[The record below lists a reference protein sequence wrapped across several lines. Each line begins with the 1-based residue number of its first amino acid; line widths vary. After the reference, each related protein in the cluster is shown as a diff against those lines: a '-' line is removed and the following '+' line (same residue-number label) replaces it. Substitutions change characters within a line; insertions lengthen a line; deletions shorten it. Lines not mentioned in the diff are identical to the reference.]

1 MLLVCVCVCVGLQE
15 GLWFAIVLCI
25 DLLLL
30 FSSYV
35 SYYLRSSWNAW
46 PAHLWNEWCECVPCK
61 WHWPLDNWC
70 QCDRR
75 ITLHLIVPGVSWS
88 QASMS
93 KVSWPGFRG
102 SNCRNSPPNFPHVW
116 ISAVYL
122 AMCKRVQ
129 NLRSMLFH
137 WLDLICSRTRCVQT
151 LKLQQS
157 REAHHWHESCW
168 WLSSSSLTRLS
179 NTSL

>member
-15 GLWFAIVLCI
+15 RLWFAIMLCI

-30 FSSYV
+30 FCSIVSTTYV
-35 SYYLRSSWNAW
+35 VHGMHGLCICGTSGVSACRASDTD
-46 PAHLWNEWCECVPCK
+46 HLTIDASAIGGSHYIW
-61 WHWPLDNWC
+61 LF
-70 QCDRR
+70 
-75 ITLHLIVPGVSWS
+75 PGVSWS
-88 QASMS
+88 QAMS
-93 KVSWPGFRG
+93 KVSWPKFRG
-102 SNCRNSPPNFPHVW
+102 STCRNSPPNFLHVW

-168 WLSSSSLTRLS
+168 WLSSSSLARLS